1 MQSKIYTLSIIMN
14 KSGQYRIRAIDH
26 ALLSKL
32 GYIESEVSHL
42 SPEQLGIKQQQIQ
55 ELIRWV
61 NKPGSSTMTR
71 KLEIVGQGLQCL
83 TVTAFPVCS
92 CSDALQ
98 EGELNLYLV
107 DVSPFVR
114 VENALRKSE
123 EKYRELVENANSI
136 ILRWDRQGYIT
147 YFNEFAQK
155 IFEYSEE
162 EIIGQH
168 VMDTIVPETESTGR
182 NLSALIN
189 DICRHPENYENN
201 INENCTRTGKRLWI
215 NWTNKSLY
223 DENNEV
229 VGVLSIGSDITRQR
243 EIEDELR
250 HRHKMD
256 AIGQLAGGMAH
267 DFNNMLHGL
276 MGFAEIL
283 ECKLEDKQLKFYA
296 RKIINIARQSADLTN
311 QLLAFARKG
320 QYHMVAVDLNSVIL
334 DLVGMLKHM
343 LDKRIVIK
351 TSLDTT
357 QCNTAGDPTQI
368 QNCLLN
374 LSLNAKDAM
383 PDGGVLNIS
392 SKSITMDTVQLE
404 RQKLSLEPGNYI
416 RIDVCDSGVGISE
429 EVKNHLFEPFYTT
442 KAHGEGT
449 GMGLAAV
456 YGTLINHGGG
466 IVVDTEEGKGSC
478 FSLFF
483 PKCLQQPEAEQESL
497 NLYGDKK
504 HILLVDDEEIIRMY
518 TKILFEEND
527 YLVHTCED
535 GFQALD
541 YYEQH
546 GDDIDLVIL
555 DMMMPEMAGAET
567 FKNLKQMDPEV
578 NVIIASGY
586 GMDTEIQSLLDDGV
600 IDFVQ
605 KPFTLEQLSKIMQQI
620 KNSCQ

>member
-1 MQSKIYTLSIIMN
+1 M
-14 KSGQYRIRAIDH
+14 DH
-26 ALLSKL
+26 ALQSKL
-32 GYIESEVSHL
+32 GYIESEFSQL
-42 SPEQLGIKQQQIQ
+42 SPEQLGIKQHQIQ
-55 ELIRWV
+55 DFMHWM
-61 NKPGSSTMTR
+61 NKPGSTTMTR
-71 KLEIVGQGLQCL
+71 KLEIIGQGRQSL

-92 CSDALQ
+92 CSDSQ
-98 EGELNLYLV
+98 QMHEINLYLV
-107 DVSPFVR
+107 DVSPFVL

-155 IFEYSEE
+155 LFEYTEE
-162 EIIGQH
+162 DIIGQH
-168 VMDTIVPETESTGR
+168 VMDTIVPKTESTGR
-182 NLSALIN
+182 NLSALMD
-189 DICRHPENYENN
+189 DICRHPESYENN

-215 NWTNKSLY
+215 NWTNKILY
-223 DENNEV
+223 DEYNEV
-229 VGVLSIGSDITRQR
+229 IGVLSIGSDITRQR
-243 EIEDELR
+243 EIEDQLR

-283 ECKLEDKQLKFYA
+283 EGKLEDKQLKFYA

-334 DLVGMLKHM
+334 ELVSMLKHM

-357 QCNTAGDPTQI
+357 PCNTAGDPSQI
-368 QNCLLN
+368 QNSLLN

-383 PDGGVLNIS
+383 PDGGILTIS
-392 SKSITMDTVQLE
+392 SKNITLNKVQLE
-404 RQKLSLEPGNYI
+404 QQKLTLEPGDYI
-416 RIDVCDSGVGISE
+416 RIDVCDTGVGISE
-429 EVKNHLFEPFYTT
+429 EAKDHLFEPFYTT

-466 IVVDTEEGKGSC
+466 VVVDTEEGKGSC

-483 PKCLQQPEAEQESL
+483 PKCLQQPEAEQEEQTL
-497 NLYGDKK
+497 CGDKK

-518 TKILFEEND
+518 TKVLFEEND

-535 GFQALD
+535 GYQALE

-546 GDDIDLVIL
+546 GDEIDLVIL
-555 DMMMPEMAGAET
+555 DMMMPKMAGTET
-567 FKNLKQMDPEV
+567 FKRLKQMDPEV
-578 NVIIASGY
+578 KVIIASGY
-586 GMDTEIQSLLDDGV
+586 GMDKEIQSLLDEGV

-605 KPFTLEQLSKIMQQI
+605 KPFTLEQLAKIMQQI